1 MRFLLDLGCS
11 IKGVDPFVDDV
22 GVARLRL
29 EQPPIDAVRET
40 QELRVR
46 PVLDDAAMREDE
58 DPIELPHR

>member
-22 GVARLRL
+22 GVARLRR

-46 PVLDDAAMREDE
+46 PILDDAAVREDE
-58 DPIELPHR
+58 DAIKLPHR

>member
-46 PVLDDAAMREDE
+46 PILDDAAMREDE
-58 DPIELPHR
+58 DAIKPPHG